1 VTIQAIIPIVI
12 ALRLQ
17 DEEDPQ
23 GCQIVEPLTLSQES
37 MASPLFQNG
46 LVRQLVYQCAHCPV
60 LYCDVTMYNPVC
72 QYEVCHDRSIPGL
85 MLSAGIPCLSNFI
98 KLPRFP
104 RSHARASAFVPDRQ
118 LSVFTIPAI

>member
-72 QYEVCHDRSIPGL
+72 QYEFMKYAMIDLFQDLCYLRE
-85 MLSAGIPCLSNFI
+85 
-98 KLPRFP
+98 FP
-104 RSHARASAFVPDRQ
+104 
-118 LSVFTIPAI
+118 L